1 MIELEL
7 TRENHAA
14 VIRELQHMQ
23 DDPEYVSEWQP
34 KKLEKIEA
42 ETQGNNGKY
51 PDCPSEA
58 NIRYS

>member
-14 VIRELQHMQ
+14 VIRELQRMQ
-23 DDPEYVSEWQP
+23 DDPDYVSHWQP

-51 PDCPSEA
+51 PDCS
-58 NIRYS
+58 S